1 MTVGRLNY
9 LKKLFVYL
17 RQGQVSCD
25 WSILQCSPV
34 IGQSEDCLHLNI
46 YSPEMTGAGATSVRR
61 PVIVSN
67 KYQGSAWLWRL
78 VCDAPSPNIAY
89 IYYLCR
95 YVDIYVN
102 IHQ

>member
-25 WSILQCSPV
+25 WSILQCSPL

-67 KYQGSAWLWRL
+67 KYEGSARLWRL
-78 VCDAPSPNIAY
+78 VCNAPSEHCIS
-89 IYYLCR
+89 I
-95 YVDIYVN
+95 IYVN
-102 IHQ
+102 M

>member
-67 KYQGSAWLWRL
+67 ARLWRL
-78 VCDAPSPNIAY
+78 VDMRCALSEHCVIS
-89 IYYLCR
+89 I
-95 YVDIYVN
+95 IYVV
-102 IHQ
+102 